1 MSKKLI
7 SRVSFLICFFLVF
20 SCGIMFSNAQTS
32 QITII
37 LDGQKLI
44 YNDSTGY
51 PFYDSNGRMQ
61 VPLRATLEPLGAT
74 VSVDSEKNSV
84 IVIKDNITIEV
95 PFGKSFIYK
104 NGVIILNDTV
114 SSVKNNRTYL
124 PIRIVLEA
132 LGYTLIFD
140 SRTNTLRIQQP
151 ELSSSIT
158 LWHYEPDAGKNLT
171 KSLTTKFPNVN
182 ITLVLT
188 PNTISAYQNK
198 LTASFRAGS
207 GLPDIFGVE
216 SAFLKNFINTD
227 GLCENLD
234 SAQYNAS
241 EITKNMIPYTVDV
254 AKDNNGTLRGLT
266 YMACPGGIGYKKD
279 IAKKYL
285 GTDNPDEIGKMLSSS
300 DNILNTAKRMYDA
313 SNGKA
318 KLFAGMDELYHSYS
332 FAKSQPW
339 IVNTKLI
346 IDSKTTEY
354 LDIQKVLESNKYSG
368 RMRAW
373 TAAWNWSIQD
383 DINMCYAMPTWG
395 VKDIIYDN
403 DKNKSSGR
411 WAIAK
416 APYPYYWGGDWLS
429 ISASSNKKY
438 TSWKMVKYLTSDKNQ
453 LRQWAYD
460 TDDFINNVELI
471 EELKSNNTF
480 FNSTL
485 NQNFYEVFEPLTKN
499 INTKNITEFDD
510 VLNKNWLDYSERYFC
525 DKLTREKSIAAF
537 KNGLDTYLPSVET
550 E

>member
-7 SRVSFLICFFLVF
+7 SRVSFLICFFIVF
-20 SCGIMFSNAQTS
+20 SCGITFSNAQES

-37 LDGQKLI
+37 LDDQKLT

-51 PFYDSNGRMQ
+51 PYYDSNGRMQ
-61 VPLRATLEPLGAT
+61 VPLRATLEPLGAI
-74 VSVDSEKNSV
+74 VSVNSEKNSV
-84 IVIKDNITIEV
+84 IIIKDNITIEV

-140 SRTNTLRIQQP
+140 SKNNTLRIQQP
-151 ELSSSIT
+151 DLSSSIT
-158 LWHYEPDAGKNLT
+158 LWHYGPDIGKNLT
-171 KSLTTKFPNVN
+171 KSLKTIFPNVN
-182 ITLVLT
+182 ITLVII

-198 LTASFRAGS
+198 LAASFRAGS

-216 SAFLKNFINTD
+216 SAFIKNSINTD

-234 SAQYNAS
+234 STQYNAS
-241 EITKNMIPYTVDV
+241 EITKKMVPYTIDV
-254 AKDNNGTLRGLT
+254 AKDRNGMLKGLS
-266 YMACPGGIGYKKD
+266 YVACPGGIAYKKD

-285 GTDNPDEIGKMLSSS
+285 GTDDPDEIGKMLSSS
-300 DNILNTAKRMYDA
+300 DNILNMAKRMYDA

-318 KLFAGMDELYHSYS
+318 KLFVGMDELFHSYS

-339 IVNTKLI
+339 IVNNKLI
-346 IDSKTTEY
+346 IDSKIMEY
-354 LDIQKVLESNKYSG
+354 LDVQKVLESNKYSG
-368 RMRAW
+368 RMRSW
-373 TAAWNWSIQD
+373 TPAWNGSIKD

-395 VKDIIYDN
+395 VKNIIYDN

-416 APYPYYWGGDWLS
+416 APHSYYWGGDWLC

-438 TSWKMVKYLTSDKNQ
+438 ISWKMLKYLTSDKDQ

-510 VLNKNWLDYSERYFC
+510 VLNKNWLDYAEQYFC
-525 DKLTREKSIAAF
+525 NKLTKDRAIAAF
-537 KNGLDTYLPSVET
+537 KNRLNTYLPSVKIE
-550 E
+550 